1 MNQPDNYFE
10 GIISQEG
17 NYTKGH
23 KAHYI
28 CIDHIPNSVTQGLLM
43 QEDPSGHLQGEQSST
58 SNGIGSRKRKDETKR
73 VARKFPI
80 LCAPALVPPLSAKP
94 HSILVL
100 EIEAAGR

>member
-1 MNQPDNYFE
+1 MHRSHSKQCHS
-10 GIISQEG
+10 GAARAGRSQW
-17 NYTKGH
+17 
-23 KAHYI
+23 AS
-28 CIDHIPNSVTQGLLM
+28 D
-43 QEDPSGHLQGEQSST
+43 LQGEQSST

-100 EIEAAGR
+100 EIQAAGR